1 MYDLKIQLG
10 LYRQFRQK
18 LRAITIRFM
27 KYQKFHDFE
36 QFAESIRDIDSVML
50 LNNLKQNIWSIC
62 QTNLSGVDVQLG
74 RLGSGNIVEGQ
85 SWSSGFLIYLPLSP
99 QSAYS
104 ANGTFLDKHSFMI
117 LEPGCDFCISTKD
130 EHDWCS
136 IFVPTNQIDLDRN
149 FTESSFADKKMICRV
164 TRPNP
169 LLANQFWELVG
180 SIMNA
185 AANCEQFESS
195 LAATQIAQELKK
207 IASLIVGQEQIVM
220 PNKEGRPRISRQQ
233 IIKRSKELLEKR
245 YDKPVMLGELVAAT
259 GVSERTL
266 RSAFNEY
273 FGVGPIKYLQL
284 RQLNQI
290 HRELKKA
297 DPEESKVS
305 EVMLEYGVWEFSRC
319 ASRYRQLFGE
329 LPLETLRL

>member
-1 MYDLKIQLG
+1 
-10 LYRQFRQK
+10 
-18 LRAITIRFM
+18 M
-27 KYQKFHDFE
+27 KYQKFHDFD
-36 QFAESIRDIDSVML
+36 QFAESIRDVDSVML

-85 SWSSGFLIYLPLSP
+85 SWSSGFLIYLALTP
-99 QSAYS
+99 QCAYS

-136 IFVPTNQIDLDRN
+136 IFVPTNQIDFGRN
-149 FTESSFADKKMICRV
+149 FTESSFGDKKMICRV

-169 LLANQFWELVG
+169 QLVNQCWELVR

-195 LAATQIAQELKK
+195 PAATQVVQELEK
-207 IASLIVGQEQIVM
+207 IASLIVGQEQIVT
-220 PNKEGRPRISRQQ
+220 PNKEGRPRISREE
-233 IIKRSKELLEKR
+233 IIRRSKEMLEERENKPILLE
-245 YDKPVMLGELVAAT
+245 ELVAAT

-273 FGVGPIKYLQL
+273 FGVAPIKYLRL
-284 RQLNQI
+284 RQLNTI
-290 HRELKKA
+290 YLRLKKA
-297 DPEESKVS
+297 APEECTVS
-305 EVMLEYGVWEFSRC
+305 EVMLENGVWDFSRC
-319 ASRYRQLFGE
+319 ALRYRKLFGE
-329 LPLETLRL
+329 LPSETLRTI